1 MTKFA
6 IVTDTDSSLPIDLA
20 AKYGIRQVPIGI
32 NLDGKTYETGINLDD
47 QLIFQYLESAKQY
60 PTTAAPSPA
69 AFTREFETAIQAGA
83 ETIVCICVSSKV
95 STTYNSAVMAA
106 ETFDHDIVVID
117 SEYLSIGQ
125 GFMALSAAESFLSG
139 ATRDEVI
146 QRLGGMRDRIHTY
159 AVLPS
164 LKFIAL
170 SGRLNKYSANIADIL
185 DIKPILTVQNGKLE
199 VINKQRTM
207 KKAMEKMLE
216 LLKEATGGKLIER
229 AAVVHANCPEDGKAL
244 MEKLEFFQPELEPF
258 ILAEFTPGLS
268 IHTGPGTVGVAI
280 LTRE

>member
-1 MTKFA
+1 MTNLPLF
-6 IVTDTDSSLPIDLA
+6 TDTDSSRLLDLA

-139 ATRDEVI
+139 ATAMKLSRA
-146 QRLGGMRDRIHTY
+146 LGGDEEQDSHLCRSSFPQVHC
-159 AVLPS
+159 
-164 LKFIAL
+164 LKRSPAT
-170 SGRLNKYSANIADIL
+170 STRKHRRYPGHQAHPDCPKMVR
-185 DIKPILTVQNGKLE
+185 LE

-216 LLKEATGGKLIER
+216 LSR
-229 AAVVHANCPEDGKAL
+229 R
-244 MEKLEFFQPELEPF
+244 Q
-258 ILAEFTPGLS
+258 
-268 IHTGPGTVGVAI
+268 
-280 LTRE
+280 